1 MNKIFLVGIISI
13 IVLSCS
19 GSQEQPVEVF
29 DVSQEEDQ
37 ITLTDEQMKNVGIQT
52 VSLKDRELAFTIN
65 ATGFIDVPPNAMAG
79 VSAPS
84 GGYVRTSKFLVG
96 NYVKK
101 GDVLVVLED
110 PNIVQLQQDYL
121 LAKSNLSYAQK
132 DYIRQKDLNE
142 NKASSDKAMQM
153 AHTDA
158 QNQKIMM
165 NAIADRLRILGV
177 NPERLHSGNIQK
189 SIAVKAPIS
198 GYISAVNISLGQY
211 VSPADRLFDIINTNE
226 KQLVLKVF
234 EKDLSKIRVG
244 QKVYAFSNENPE
256 NQLVANVFLIG
267 KNFEV
272 DRSVLVYCNFGG
284 SIEHLAKGTFL
295 NAKIETENKISTSI
309 SDDAV
314 VTWEGKQYVFEEL
327 KPKTYKMVEVQIGNS
342 ENGYTELVNTSQNF
356 MNKKFVTKGA
366 YQLLMGLKNIEE

>member
-1 MNKIFLVGIISI
+1 MNKIFLAGIISI
-13 IVLSCS
+13 MVLSCS

-29 DVSQEEDQ
+29 DVSEEDQ
-37 ITLTDEQMKNVGIQT
+37 ITLTDEQMKKVGIQT

-65 ATGFIDVPPNAMAG
+65 ATGFIDVPPNAMAS

-96 NYVKK
+96 NYVRK

-132 DYIRQKDLNE
+132 DYVRQKDLNE

-211 VSPADRLFDIINTNE
+211 VSPADRLFDIINTSE

-234 EKDLSKIRVG
+234 EKDLPKIKIG
-244 QKVYAFSNENPE
+244 QKVYTFSNESPE
-256 NQLVANVFLIG
+256 NQFLIG

-284 SIEHLAKGTFL
+284 STEHLAKGTFL

-327 KPKTYKMVEVQIGNS
+327 KPKTYKMLEVQIGNS
-342 ENGYTELVNTSQNF
+342 ENGYTELVNTSQSF
-356 MNKKFVTKGA
+356 MNKKIVTKGA
-366 YQLLMGLKNIEE
+366 YHLLMGLKNIEK

>member
-1 MNKIFLVGIISI
+1 MNKIFLAGIISI
-13 IVLSCS
+13 MVLSCS

-29 DVSQEEDQ
+29 DVSEEDQ
-37 ITLTDEQMKNVGIQT
+37 ITLTDEQMKKVGIQT

-65 ATGFIDVPPNAMAG
+65 ATGFIDVPPNAMAS

-96 NYVKK
+96 NYVRK

-132 DYIRQKDLNE
+132 DYVRQKDLNE

-189 SIAVKAPIS
+189 
-198 GYISAVNISLGQY
+198 Y
-211 VSPADRLFDIINTNE
+211 
-226 KQLVLKVF
+226 
-234 EKDLSKIRVG
+234 
-244 QKVYAFSNENPE
+244 
-256 NQLVANVFLIG
+256 
-267 KNFEV
+267 
-272 DRSVLVYCNFGG
+272 RS
-284 SIEHLAKGTFL
+284 
-295 NAKIETENKISTSI
+295 
-309 SDDAV
+309 
-314 VTWEGKQYVFEEL
+314 
-327 KPKTYKMVEVQIGNS
+327 
-342 ENGYTELVNTSQNF
+342 
-356 MNKKFVTKGA
+356 
-366 YQLLMGLKNIEE
+366 

>member
-1 MNKIFLVGIISI
+1 MNNRFE
-13 IVLSCS
+13 VLF
-19 GSQEQPVEVF
+19 V
-29 DVSQEEDQ
+29 
-37 ITLTDEQMKNVGIQT
+37 LN
-52 VSLKDRELAFTIN
+52 IN
-65 ATGFIDVPPNAMAG
+65 L
-79 VSAPS
+79 
-84 GGYVRTSKFLVG
+84 R
-96 NYVKK
+96 
-101 GDVLVVLED
+101 
-110 PNIVQLQQDYL
+110 
-121 LAKSNLSYAQK
+121 
-132 DYIRQKDLNE
+132 NE

-177 NPERLHSGNIQK
+177 NPERLHSGSIQK

-211 VSPADRLFDIINTNE
+211 VSPADRLFDIINTNK

-256 NQLVANVFLIG
+256 NQLVANVFLIR
-267 KNFEV
+267 KNFEA
-272 DRSVLVYCNFGG
+272 DRSVLVYCNFIN
-284 SIEHLAKGTFL
+284 STEHLAKGTFL

-342 ENGYTELVNTSQNF
+342 ENGYTELVNTSQSF

>member
-1 MNKIFLVGIISI
+1 MDKIKAI
-13 IVLSCS
+13 
-19 GSQEQPVEVF
+19 EH
-29 DVSQEEDQ
+29 
-37 ITLTDEQMKNVGIQT
+37 EQMKNVGIQT

-65 ATGFIDVPPNAMAG
+65 ATGFIDVPPNAMAS

-244 QKVYAFSNENPE
+244 QKVYAFSNENPK

-267 KNFEV
+267 KNFEA
-272 DRSVLVYCNFGG
+272 DRSVLVYCNFID
-284 SIEHLAKGTFL
+284 STEHLAKGTFL

-327 KPKTYKMVEVQIGNS
+327 KPKTYKMLEVQIGNS
-342 ENGYTELVNTSQNF
+342 ENGYTELVNTSQSF